1 LTFEEVLDD
10 MERVMGPLPNPFQE
24 PIRFAYYVKIWQF
37 YKQRENKELNT

>member
-1 LTFEEVLDD
+1 MTFKDVLDE
-10 MERVMGPLPNPFQE
+10 MEKVMGPLPNPFQE